1 MFVTVGR
8 ADDVP
13 EGRMRTFEVGGHK
26 IGVAKAQGN
35 LYAFGDVCTHR
46 GCPLHR
52 GRLVG
57 TTVTCPC
64 HGSQYD
70 VRTGKV
76 MRGPATEAE
85 PVFETSIEDGD
96 LKIKV

>member
-1 MFVTVGR
+1 
-8 ADDVP
+8 
-13 EGRMRTFEVGGHK
+13 
-26 IGVAKAQGN
+26 
-35 LYAFGDVCTHR
+35 
-46 GCPLHR
+46 
-52 GRLVG
+52 VG

-64 HGSQYD
+64 HGSQFD